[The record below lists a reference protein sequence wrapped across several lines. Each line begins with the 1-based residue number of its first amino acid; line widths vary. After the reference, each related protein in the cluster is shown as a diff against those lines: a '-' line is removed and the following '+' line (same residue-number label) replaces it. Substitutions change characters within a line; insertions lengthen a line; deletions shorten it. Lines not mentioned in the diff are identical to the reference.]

1 MLPWIP
7 AVIKVS
13 RQYLWSQSR
22 QSLWKWMALELP
34 TGDLAMLSPWR
45 CHHCVCLQLAD
56 ILLLNQKTNRNPLWL
71 AVAKGQ
77 CQKQQI
83 FEMKSKPPFSFSH
96 THTNTCPLSFKLFL
110 PPSDFVSLWVFL
122 SISLPLSHLLYPP
135 PSLVS
140 YWSHSVRVLLAW
152 RALSWANHDTK

>member
-13 RQYLWSQSR
+13 SKYLWSQSR
-22 QSLWKWMALELP
+22 QSLWKWMALQLP

-83 FEMKSKPPFSFSH
+83 FGMKSNPPPLSH
-96 THTNTCPLSFKLFL
+96 THTQTLVLSLSSCFYPIRICLALRASPSHPLSASFPSALPSAPRRKLL
-110 PPSDFVSLWVFL
+110 
-122 SISLPLSHLLYPP
+122 IS
-135 PSLVS
+135 
-140 YWSHSVRVLLAW
+140 
-152 RALSWANHDTK
+152 

>member
-83 FEMKSKPPFSFSH
+83 PKANPLLFLTHKHLSSLFQAVSLPHQNLSRSLSFS
-96 THTNTCPLSFKLFL
+96 
-110 PPSDFVSLWVFL
+110 PSL
-122 SISLPLSHLLYPP
+122 SLPLFLLLYPP
-135 PSLVS
+135 PPILS
-140 YWSHSVRVLLAW
+140 YWSDSVRVLFAW
-152 RALSWANHDTK
+152 RALSWANYVTK